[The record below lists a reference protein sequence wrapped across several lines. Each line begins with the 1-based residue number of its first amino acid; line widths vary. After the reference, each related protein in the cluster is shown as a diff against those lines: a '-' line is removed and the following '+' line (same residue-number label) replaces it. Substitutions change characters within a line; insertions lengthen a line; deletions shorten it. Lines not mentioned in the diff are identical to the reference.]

1 MQGRWEGGDG
11 AVHAPRLLSLCA
23 AAALA
28 AGMVATTARADGD
41 PASDYLLSQQVFF
54 PVDYF
59 NVPTASKARFS
70 AVVSQANRN
79 GYKIRVALIKSAY
92 DMGSVSALY
101 LKPRQYAKFLSL
113 ELSFV
118 YHQRLLIVMPNG
130 FGFHWPRH
138 GAAPAYRLL
147 SRLPIQKGDTGLLQS
162 AQNAVQRLAATAG
175 VKVAAP
181 AHVATPGQRNSHDR
195 LVIIVLAV
203 AAVFAIATTRF
214 LLRRRG
220 LL

>member
-1 MQGRWEGGDG
+1 VQGRWEGGDG
-11 AVHAPRLLSLCA
+11 AVHASRLLSVIA
-23 AAALA
+23 AATLA
-28 AGMVATTARADGD
+28 AGLVATTARADGD

-59 NVPTASKARFS
+59 NVPEASKARFS
-70 AVVSQANRN
+70 TVVSRANKS
-79 GYKIRVALIKSAY
+79 GYEIRVALIKSAY

-101 LKPRQYAKFLSL
+101 RKPRQYAKFLSL

-138 GAAPAYRLL
+138 DAAPAYRVL
-147 SRLPIQKGDTGLLQS
+147 SRLPIQKGDAGLLQA
-162 AQNAVQRLAATAG
+162 AQNAVQRLAASGG
-175 VKVAAP
+175 VTVAVP
-181 AHVATPGQRNSHDR
+181 AQVETPRRDSHDR

-203 AAVFAIATTRF
+203 VAVLSLATTRY

-220 LL
+220 

>member
-1 MQGRWEGGDG
+1 
-11 AVHAPRLLSLCA
+11 V
-23 AAALA
+23 LA
-28 AGMVATTARADGD
+28 AGVVATTARADGD

-59 NVPTASKARFS
+59 NVPAASKARFS
-70 AVVSQANRN
+70 AVVSQANRS
-79 GYKIRVALIKSAY
+79 GFKIRIALIKSAY
-92 DMGSVSALY
+92 DMGSVTALY
-101 LKPRQYAKFLSL
+101 RKPRQYAKFLSL

-138 GAAPAYRLL
+138 RAAPAYRVL
-147 SRLPIQKGDTGLLQS
+147 STIPIQKGDGGLLQA
-162 AQNAVQRLAATAG
+162 AQSAVQRLAASAG

-181 AHVATPGQRNSHDR
+181 DHVVTPAQRNSHDR
-195 LVIIVLAV
+195 VVIIVLAI
-203 AAVFAIATTRF
+203 AAVLSIAATRF

-220 LL
+220 SNP